1 MLEWGSRG
9 RKFESSHS
17 DQQKVLYFQGIQ
29 DFFFFRFCTQIID
42 AVCNGCVI
50 EIIYRKAVSQTDSA
64 PSPPSRTRCRR
75 RQCADPAGRRHDPDQ
90 AAINDPRPRSDM
102 VRGRLRFDASR
113 KDRSIPDK
121 KIEFYEVFSAPTA
134 FDTFLLRS
142 VLVLRIAA
150 TGRRAGNRKY
160 AEQKGDHHGL
170 QEAVLHPLQHA
181 ERRR

>member
-1 MLEWGSRG
+1 MRYNIPRALREIRNASEYLGVAQFGSVLEWGSRG

-17 DQQKVLYFQGIQ
+17 DQQKVLYSQWIQ
-29 DFFFFRFCTQIID
+29 DFFFFRFCVQIID

-75 RQCADPAGRRHDPDQ
+75 RQRADPAGRRHDPDQ

-113 KDRSIPDK
+113 KDRSMPDK
-121 KIEFYEVFSAPTA
+121 KLNFMKFFRHLQHSTR
-134 FDTFLLRS
+134 FCS
-142 VLVLRIAA
+142 VLC
-150 TGRRAGNRKY
+150 
-160 AEQKGDHHGL
+160 
-170 QEAVLHPLQHA
+170 
-181 ERRR
+181 